1 LFNHESPR
9 RGLEFVTRKITDGV
23 TRIKLGLSKE
33 LRLGNLEARRDWG
46 YAGDYVEAMWMML
59 QHDIADNFVIGT
71 GETHSVREFCEIA
84 FGHVGLDYKEFV
96 VQDERFY
103 RPAEVDLLVSDPSKA
118 HAVLGWE
125 PSVSFKDLVVMMVE
139 ADMERVA
146 AKVQ

>member
-1 LFNHESPR
+1 
-9 RGLEFVTRKITDGV
+9 
-23 TRIKLGLSKE
+23 
-33 LRLGNLEARRDWG
+33 
-46 YAGDYVEAMWMML
+46 MWMML